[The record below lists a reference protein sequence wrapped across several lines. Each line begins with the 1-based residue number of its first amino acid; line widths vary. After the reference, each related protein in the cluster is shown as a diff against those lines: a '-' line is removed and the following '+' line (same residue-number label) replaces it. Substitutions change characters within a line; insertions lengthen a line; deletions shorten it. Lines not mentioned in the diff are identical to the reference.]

1 MNAAPISTLVSV
13 LPRSPKI
20 DDGESKKKEDLH
32 KCFIEKHAN
41 AADKF
46 FSGEGDLGWLGIVL
60 DVVLFGIPIGIVK
73 LKEMVNQAEYG
84 KEIKAEELVKK
95 RGLDPTQGEGKEL
108 GDTLKALTE
117 KKVDEMDR
125 VETNLRSAITTNQNL
140 LFARGSKNE
149 IPLIVDPETQK
160 DVHVRHGALCA
171 YDNSGS
177 PTEIMSRQDFF
188 VYCVHH
194 KLISNDLS
202 CADLSGLDLSGL
214 DMTGFVLDDTN
225 CIGTKFEGTTLT
237 DVNFNKAMF
246 DKTTN
251 FKKAI
256 LNNASFVMADDLSGV
271 NFKNAQMQNVR
282 GMVGRDMSKA
292 NLKGADLTGTNI
304 DGMKI
309 REAKLKGVKGV
320 DNWQIAD
327 GWREANFGNGVA
339 PRGYYTPGFGG
350 DTARKPGNNSQP
362 SWLADL
368 RKEKSGPTDNKPLL
382 PQKRGQSPTTYPAKP
397 VVISR
402 YDDPDPQSSPKGF
415 SSAYHDPNYTPP
427 PKNVIS
433 AYVDEQFTPPE

>member
-1 MNAAPISTLVSV
+1 MNPVPVSTLVSV

-41 AADKF
+41 GPEKF

-60 DVVLFGIPIGIVK
+60 DVVLIGIPIGIVK
-73 LKEMVNQAEYG
+73 LIEMVNQAEYG
-84 KEIKAEELVKK
+84 KEIKAEELVRK
-95 RGLDPTQGEGKEL
+95 RGLDPNHGEGKKL

-149 IPLIVDPETQK
+149 IPLIADPDTQK

-188 VYCVHH
+188 VYCVYH
-194 KLISNDLS
+194 KLIGNDLS
-202 CADLSGLDLSGL
+202 NADLSDLDLSGL

-237 DVNFNKAMF
+237 DVNFNKAIF

-282 GMVGRDMSKA
+282 GMVGRDMSKT
-292 NLKGADLTGTNI
+292 NLEGVDLTDTKI
-304 DGMKI
+304 DGMNI
-309 REAKLKGVKGV
+309 SEAKLKGVKGKV
-320 DNWQIAD
+320 FDDWKNTAKNWQQADFGAGIA
-327 GWREANFGNGVA
+327 
-339 PRGYYTPGFGG
+339 PKGYYTPGYGG
-350 DTARKPGNNSQP
+350 NTTVKPRNNPQS
-362 SWLADL
+362 SWLTDL
-368 RKEKSGPTDNKPLL
+368 RKEKSGSANNQAPAPREGGGK
-382 PQKRGQSPTTYPAKP
+382 SPTTYQAVKP
-397 VVISR
+397 DVVSG
-402 YDDPDPQSSPKGF
+402 YFDEPDPQLLLPKGF
-415 SSAYHDPNYTPP
+415 TSAYHDPN
-427 PKNVIS
+427 KK
-433 AYVDEQFTPPE
+433 